1 MILSDALF
9 THNTVHIRMPHS
21 LNPPPLL
28 LALLP
33 FQLLSI
39 IAAALLVAVPTFRLL
54 MLFLSSSTV
63 STSTL
68 LANSTEVLN
77 ALHGQKHWTK
87 PLNL

>member
-1 MILSDALF
+1 MILSEALF

-39 IAAALLVAVPTFRLL
+39 IAAALPVAVPTFRLL
-54 MLFLSSSTV
+54 MLVLSSSTV

-68 LANSTEVLN
+68 LANSTEVY
-77 ALHGQKHWTK
+77 ALHGQKCI
-87 PLNL
+87 